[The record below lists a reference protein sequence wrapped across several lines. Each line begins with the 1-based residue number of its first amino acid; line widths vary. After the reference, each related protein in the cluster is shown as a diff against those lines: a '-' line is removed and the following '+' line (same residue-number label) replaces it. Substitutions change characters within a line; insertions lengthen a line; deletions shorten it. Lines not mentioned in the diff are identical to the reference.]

1 MSLFI
6 SVVTFVGVLNAC
18 AMCSCMKRADVLMSR
33 SFKVDGIWMSLWE
46 IAWLTCMPN
55 VGAWKM
61 FREHSTRYHL
71 KMQVTWNAVILGY
84 VKHGQ
89 GPKALELFRQM

>member
-1 MSLFI
+1 
-6 SVVTFVGVLNAC
+6 VGVLNAC
-18 AMCSCMKRADVLMSR
+18 ASVVALEDGRDVLMSR
-33 SFKVDGIWMSLWE
+33 SFKVDRIWMSLWE
-46 IAWLTCMPN
+46 ISWLTCMPN

-71 KMQVTWNAVILGY
+71 KMQVTWNAVILGH

-89 GPKALELFRQM
+89 GQKALELFRQM